1 MDGERVH
8 SARKLRRKR
17 LINHAVT
24 FEAGLPFKSLRY
36 DIDTI
41 MSLPA
46 RPVPG
51 MAFVLVGFVHHL
63 EALRRESLGQLSCD
77 EIGGSHA
84 ARLGE
89 GGPPVNARP

>member
-1 MDGERVH
+1 
-8 SARKLRRKR
+8 
-17 LINHAVT
+17 
-24 FEAGLPFKSLRY
+24 
-36 DIDTI
+36 
-41 MSLPA
+41 
-46 RPVPG
+46 
-51 MAFVLVGFVHHL
+51 VLVGFVHHL